1 MNKIK
6 DADFMA
12 KFPPALKKDKSM
24 LTLGEIVSKEL
35 HITAAGIKKNIIYAN
50 IDTLPETWLDMLAY
64 DLHVDWYDYDYPLE
78 TKRAIIKD
86 SVKVHQKLGT
96 KYAVETSLSNIFK
109 DVKVS
114 EWFEY
119 GGKPYYFR
127 IDIDTSGNE
136 LAGDAYAVILS
147 KVRFCKNLR
156 SHCDGIYISLNGGT
170 AIVTVT
176 AAEGIGT
183 TLKVKA
189 KTTNKL
195 KANETICV
203 MAAEGIG
210 ATLKVKPALARQMQ
224 VHAIESVTARPSEA
238 SSLKIKA
245 KTINELKA
253 CETAHIMAA
262 EIVSVN
268 LKVKPMLVRQVKMQ
282 GLENA
287 VTKLL
292 GVNSLKIKAKI
303 PEKIKE

>member
-1 MNKIK
+1 MTKIE
-6 DADFMA
+6 DANFMT
-12 KFPPALKKDKSM
+12 KFPPALKRDKSM
-24 LTLGEIVSKEL
+24 LTLGEIISKEL
-35 HITAAGIKKNIIYAN
+35 HVTAAGIKKNIIYAN
-50 IDTLPETWLDMLAY
+50 IDTLSETWLDMLAY

-78 TKRAIIKD
+78 TKKAIIKD
-86 SVKVHQKLGT
+86 SIKVHQKLGT

-127 IDIDTSGNE
+127 IDIDTGGNE
-136 LAGDAYAVILS
+136 LAGNAYAIILS

-170 AIVTVT
+170 AIVAVT
-176 AAEGIGT
+176 AAECIGT

-189 KTTNKL
+189 KTINKL
-195 KANETICV
+195 KTNETICV
-203 MAAEGIG
+203 MAAERIG
-210 ATLKVKPALARQMQ
+210 ATLKIKPALTRQIQ
-224 VHAIESVTARPSEA
+224 VRAIENIAARPSEA

-245 KTINELKA
+245 KTINELKVN
-253 CETAHIMAA
+253 ETAHIMAA

-268 LKVKPMLVRQVKMQ
+268 LKVKPVLVRQIKMK
-282 GLENA
+282 GLENT
-287 VTKLL
+287 VTRIL